1 MGEVVRGCQGDGHG
15 CASSRGWGGAASTAQ
30 AVQQRGQRLLS
41 RTRHTDHV
49 HWTHLFP
56 ASLPRSEGRETEPGR
71 RTRVGG
77 CLSQYMRHHRCGF
90 GAFRSRAE
98 GSGVCSSL
106 RCEPLSAEVF
116 VRLWRGKRG
125 ALALRVGL
133 SPCVCPGP
141 GSVRRSPRRPCGLWD
156 RVRALLCGTGGVLT
170 GGECRCVRVCTC
182 ACAFL
187 GLCVCWLYSL
197 LVTLR
202 PGSAR
207 SSPPPPATFPLR
219 PQHAGSLAEP
229 WGQPEDRAVL
239 WKWGQGHDAV
249 SHSPCSVRG
258 EEEGGRRAEL
268 GSLQPSLLSST
279 PPNPGLAQV
288 RRCLLTYMLVGK

>member
-1 MGEVVRGCQGDGHG
+1 MSEAVKVMGMGVPAQGGG
-15 CASSRGWGGAASTAQ
+15 GGAASTAQ

-116 VRLWRGKRG
+116 VRLWRGKTGGSGPEGWLVPVCLSRPWVCSQEPTSPLWAVGQGPSPSLWHWRG
-125 ALALRVGL
+125 ADGGRVQVCACVHMCVCLPGALCVLAVL
-133 SPCVCPGP
+133 SPGHAQAWI
-141 GSVRRSPRRPCGLWD
+141 GQELSPASSNFSTPAPAC
-156 RVRALLCGTGGVLT
+156 RVLGRAMGAAGGQ
-170 GGECRCVRVCTC
+170 
-182 ACAFL
+182 
-187 GLCVCWLYSL
+187 
-197 LVTLR
+197 
-202 PGSAR
+202 
-207 SSPPPPATFPLR
+207 SSPVEMGSGAR
-219 PQHAGSLAEP
+219 CRVPQS
-229 WGQPEDRAVL
+229 VF
-239 WKWGQGHDAV
+239 
-249 SHSPCSVRG
+249 SPG
-258 EEEGGRRAEL
+258 
-268 GSLQPSLLSST
+268 
-279 PPNPGLAQV
+279 
-288 RRCLLTYMLVGK
+288 